1 MTASVK
7 VTKAGVH
14 KLTAKVTFIDGTK
27 ARTLT
32 LRFTRCASNKISPRF
47 TG

>member
-1 MTASVK
+1 MGA
-7 VTKAGVH
+7 H
-14 KLTAKVTFIDGTK
+14 KLTAKVTFTDGTK

-32 LRFTRCASNKISPRF
+32 ARFTRCAGNKISPRF